1 VTHPY
6 WPLTDLRLWIG
17 DVTLRPMSE
26 DDMGPLSERLPDDV
40 ELDPTLPTYAG
51 RDRRPARGTTL
62 HQTYWYSLGTWRP
75 ESWNLPMLVSVAGTP
90 VGVQTIEAEEFAAR
104 RTVDSSSWLVTS
116 VRGRGIGRQMRL
128 AMLALAF
135 DGLGAEAAE
144 TTAWHDN
151 VASLAVSRRI
161 GYVDDGVYQH
171 ADRGRVDEMRRM
183 RLTRVAWSRRTR
195 ADVRIDGLAPCRPF
209 FGLTE

>member
-6 WPLTDLRLWIG
+6 WPLADLRLSIG

-26 DDMGPLSERLPDDV
+26 DDIGPLSERLPDDV
-40 ELDPTLPTYAG
+40 ELDPALPTYAG
-51 RDRRPARGTTL
+51 RDGRLARGTTV
-62 HQTYWYSLGTWRP
+62 HQTYWHSLGTWRP
-75 ESWNLPMLVSVAGTP
+75 ESWNLPLLVSVDRAP
-90 VGVQTIEAEEFAAR
+90 VGVQTIEADDFASR
-104 RTVDSSSWLVTS
+104 RAVGSSSWLITAA
-116 VRGRGIGRQMRL
+116 RGRGVGRQMRL

-135 DGLGAEAAE
+135 DGLAATVAE

-151 VASLAVSRRI
+151 IASLAVSRRI
-161 GYVDDGVYQH
+161 GYVDNGVYQH

-183 RLTRVAWSRRTR
+183 RLTHAAWSRQPR

-209 FGLTE
+209 FGLVE